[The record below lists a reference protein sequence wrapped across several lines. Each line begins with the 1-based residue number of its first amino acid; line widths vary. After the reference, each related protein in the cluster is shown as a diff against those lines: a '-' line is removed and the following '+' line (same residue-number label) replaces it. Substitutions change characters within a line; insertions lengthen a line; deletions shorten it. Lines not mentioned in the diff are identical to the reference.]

1 MDELEKLWE
10 KEQAGDKQSGP
21 IRLKRKKPT
30 SIVAKI
36 YRTLK
41 IEIYINIGLV
51 VTALAW
57 IVLAG
62 YELVFG
68 GILVLLLGPVIGYY
82 FYLISNIN
90 PYSYHS
96 NVHEHLVHSL
106 DLFKK
111 FVQRYRVLNYFY
123 IVFAVLILS
132 WVYSDGTL
140 KNLPFEKPVFWVVVL
155 AGISV
160 FIAFSESYIYLVYRR
175 KIRHLEKLVSE
186 LEE

>member
-10 KEQAGDKQSGP
+10 TEQAGEEPSGP

-30 SIVAKI
+30 SIVGKI

-41 IEIYINIGLV
+41 IENYINIGLLIA
-51 VTALAW
+51 ALAW

-68 GILVLLLGPVIGYY
+68 GLLVLLLAPVIGYY
-82 FYLISNIN
+82 FYLLSNIN
-90 PYSYHS
+90 PYSYNS

-106 DLFKK
+106 ELFKK

-132 WVYSDGTL
+132 WVYTDGTL
-140 KNLPFEKPVFWVVVL
+140 GNLPIEKPVFWVILL
-155 AGISV
+155 AGISI
-160 FIAFSESYIYLVYRR
+160 FIAFSETYIYLVYRR